1 MLPVKCVNWN
11 QIGTLCLDYICS
23 SFILVA
29 WWSPHI
35 RWIPLLS
42 GVIKPSQHCLVLQA
56 IFCNIYQCCLDIVVS
71 IIFTDS
77 WRFIIKIIVGRY
89 SAIVLQKHGLQME
102 SLLRLICYV
111 MHSNAGWALACLIN
125 QSISL
130 IDKNLVAISSS
141 GHIGIILTLVLI
153 LFSSFFGLLL

>member
-1 MLPVKCVNWN
+1 MAL
-11 QIGTLCLDYICS
+11 
-23 SFILVA
+23 
-29 WWSPHI
+29 
-35 RWIPLLS
+35 
-42 GVIKPSQHCLVLQA
+42 
-56 IFCNIYQCCLDIVVS
+56 
-71 IIFTDS
+71 
-77 WRFIIKIIVGRY
+77 IIKIIVGRY
-89 SAIVLQKHGLQME
+89 IAIALQKHRLQME

-111 MHSNAGWALACLIN
+111 MHINAGWALACLIN